1 MITQNG
7 HINIRN
13 GNFDICMKCVLML
26 LNYSVQTLLFEHNHN
41 KIFEDL
47 EKNLSMYLS
56 VRVYH
61 LCIALTGALTGCL
74 NPEIGITVSCDLPH
88 LGIGN

>member
-47 EKNLSMYLS
+47 EKKFKYVFVCACIPPVYSSHRSPN
-56 VRVYH
+56 RVSK
-61 LCIALTGALTGCL
+61 
-74 NPEIGITVSCDLPH
+74 P
-88 LGIGN
+88 